1 MVNSYIKRS
10 LSLKGG
16 KRIDDKE
23 ETAMSY
29 TQELAKII
37 EARKEEFTD
46 ISDKIWGFAESRFQ
60 EFQSSNLQAEYM
72 RAQGFRITIGV
83 AGEDTAF
90 IAEYGQGKPTV
101 ALLGEYDALSGL
113 SQQADKAEHC
123 PIEPGKDGHG
133 CGHNLLGTASLA
145 AAVALK
151 EYMEQNK
158 LPGTI
163 RYYGCPAEEN
173 AGGKAFLVRDGA
185 FADCDIAI
193 TWHPGW
199 MNQVTPSG
207 SLANFRVFY
216 TFHGTSS
223 HAAGAPHLGRSAL
236 DGVEIMDVGVNY
248 MREHMI
254 DEARIH
260 YAIINTGGTAPNVV
274 QSEAQVLYAIRAP
287 KVTQVKELFERVNDC
302 ARGAALITGTTVD
315 IKQVAAYSDYRAN
328 DVISERLGVHM
339 DELLPLGY
347 TEEEMEYAKKFQ
359 DVITDLDKANLKEAA
374 KRLAGRDSAQ
384 LLEKPLFDF
393 RVTKQTGGGKGSTD
407 VGDVSWVVPTGQ
419 FSAVTWAAG
428 TPGHAWQIVAQG
440 KGPVAHK
447 GMLFAAKVMAATA
460 YDFLTQPELVE
471 KAKESWLA
479 DLDGETYP
487 NALPADAKPE
497 IW

>member
-1 MVNSYIKRS
+1 
-10 LSLKGG
+10 
-16 KRIDDKE
+16 
-23 ETAMSY
+23 MSY
-29 TQELAKII
+29 TQDLSQLIQN
-37 EARKEEFTD
+37 RSDEFIS
-46 ISDKIWGFAESRFQ
+46 ISDDIWGFAESRFQ
-60 EFQSSNLQAEYM
+60 EFRSFERQAAYM
-72 RAQGFRITIGV
+72 EQEGFRVKKGI

-90 IAEYGQGKPTV
+90 IAEYGSGKPV
-101 ALLGEYDALSGL
+101 IALLGEYDALSGL
-113 SQQADKAEHC
+113 SQKADEPSHC
-123 PIEPGKDGHG
+123 PLQEGGDGHG

-151 EYMEQNK
+151 EYMAEKN

-216 TFHGTSS
+216 TFHGKSA

-287 KVTQVKELFERVNDC
+287 KVTQVKELFERVSDC

-315 IKQVAAYSDYRAN
+315 IRQVAAYSDYHAN
-328 DVISERLGVHM
+328 DVISEKLGEHM
-339 DELLPLGY
+339 KELLPIGY
-347 TEEEMEYAKKFQ
+347 TDEELEYAKKFQ
-359 DVITDLDKANLKEAA
+359 EVITDLDKANLKDTA
-374 KRLAGRDSAQ
+374 KKLAGKDSGKV
-384 LLEKPLFDF
+384 LEKPLFDF
-393 RVTKQTGGGKGSTD
+393 LVEKNLGGGKGSTD

-428 TPGHAWQIVAQG
+428 TPGHAWQVVAQG

-460 YDFLTQPELVE
+460 YDFLTNPDLVE
-471 KAKESWLA
+471 QAKKAWLE